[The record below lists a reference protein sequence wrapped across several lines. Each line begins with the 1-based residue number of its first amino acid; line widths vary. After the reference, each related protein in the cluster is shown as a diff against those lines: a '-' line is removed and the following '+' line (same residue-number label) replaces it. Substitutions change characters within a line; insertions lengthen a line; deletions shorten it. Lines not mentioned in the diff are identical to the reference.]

1 MDPLT
6 INWITLLKVYGYP
19 TVVGIFLAIALVR
32 VYMNAQKDKAECA
45 KDLRQ
50 LRSYT
55 DKSIE
60 RIIRMQNQEREGHIA
75 IMTALTHD
83 LTAAV
88 VDLKEG
94 ITLAMNQEK
103 ESQREILAKFD
114 AVIARRAAPHA

>member
-83 LTAAV
+83 LTKAV
-88 VDLKEG
+88 VDLSESIALSKE
-94 ITLAMNQEK
+94 QEQAF
-103 ESQREILAKFD
+103 QRETLSRFD